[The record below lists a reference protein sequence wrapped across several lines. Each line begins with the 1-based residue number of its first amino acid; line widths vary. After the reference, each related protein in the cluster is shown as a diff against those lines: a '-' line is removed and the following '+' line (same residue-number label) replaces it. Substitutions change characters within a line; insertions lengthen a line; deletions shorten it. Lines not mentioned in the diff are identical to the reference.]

1 MQSKRIIISVAG
13 VALFLLAGAMAMFVL
28 PSGSPN
34 TPAKNQPDSS
44 SNQLNAQN
52 PPQSSINQP
61 PQNSQPLPVQQSPQE
76 SPRPSKPEVWYIYVT
91 GEVKKQGVYT
101 VPAGSRIFHVIALAG
116 GFTRNADS
124 ASLNL
129 ADFLA
134 DSAHIHIPAKNAKN
148 SSKTAQAITPETI
161 RIPGYSQQTN
171 SRSGIRANTVLVD
184 VNSANLQELQ
194 RISGVGPAIAQRIID
209 YRNAHGAFTS
219 IEDLQKVRG
228 IGTKTM
234 ERIRP
239 QVTVQ
244 GGAAYTS
251 GTTYSQKSQTS
262 SGNSSLIDINHASQS
277 ELERISGVGAK
288 TAQRIIEYRNSHGSF
303 SRVEDLLHVRGI
315 GASKLDQ
322 IRSQVVIR

>member
-28 PSGSPN
+28 PSESPN

-44 SNQLNAQN
+44 SSRLNVQN

-101 VPAGSRIFHVIALAG
+101 VPAGSRIFQVIALAG

-171 SRSGIRANTVLVD
+171 SRSGIRANTILVD

-209 YRNAHGAFTS
+209 YRNTHGAFTS

-244 GGAAYTS
+244 GS
-251 GTTYSQKSQTS
+251 ITYSQKSQPS
-262 SGNSSLIDINHASQS
+262 SGNTNLIDINHASQS
-277 ELERISGVGAK
+277 ELQRISGVGPAIAK
-288 TAQRIIEYRNSHGSF
+288 RIIEYRNSHGSF